1 MTSFYVDNEKK
12 VMYLKNLKINYKT
25 KTYNRYLIGLN
36 KLDSFEKEKNL
47 SASNM
52 NKYDF
57 IEFLSSYNSSSLN
70 SLYSYKSEISSYLK
84 FIKSNNQFEVD
95 EINQYDLTE
104 CINFNAESFITEK
117 EYHDI
122 LENKKGNWQDKLA
135 VVLLWNKIKGKN
147 NFNNLLNIKISDVD
161 LYNKTIND
169 NGKITHLQE
178 FEIEIVKKAINEQV
192 YIRTTKEKNEISEVK
207 VDFLTGDYL
216 VKATVGTTNKMV
228 ETNQC
233 TYGTFKNR
241 MNKYFN
247 LVLKKTG
254 LTNARVFKSSVFY
267 YMLRDFGRKLTTSEM
282 EEYAA
287 NKNIEFTPSNCY
299 RIQDIM
305 YEKMEKENL
314 FVSKEEYLDINDFS
328 DKNEFIEVLSNIWID
343 DTPPQPYSGKPKDKK
358 DIYYSNNKK
367 TIIPRSTRISINA
380 LKLANYS
387 CEVDNSHCTFT
398 RRKDGKPYTEPHHLI
413 PLSKYDEFD
422 YDIDI
427 EENIISLCSN
437 CHNKIHYGSDIESML
452 QMLFEKRKDLL
463 EKCNI
468 KINFEELLDCYK

>member
-1 MTSFYVDNEKK
+1 MHFYVDSDKK
-12 VMYLKNLKINYKT
+12 NSYFENLKINSST
-25 KTYNRYLIGLN
+25 DTYELYSKVLK
-36 KLDSFEKEKNL
+36 KLDNFEKVRNL
-47 SASNM
+47 SAFNM
-52 NKYDF
+52 TKSDF
-57 IEFLSSYNSSSLN
+57 IDYFTLYNSSSLP
-70 SLYSYKSEISSYLK
+70 SLWSYKSAVKSYLK
-84 FIKSNNQFEVD
+84 FFKRNQLLVVDDIKKC
-95 EINQYDLTE
+95 DLID
-104 CINFNAESFITEK
+104 CINVSAEAFITEK
-117 EYHDI
+117 EYRDI
-122 LENKKGNWQDKLA
+122 LENKKGNWQDKIA
-135 VVLLWNKIKGKN
+135 VVLLWNKIKGEN
-147 NFNNLLNIKISDVD
+147 NFSNLLNLKVTDVD
-161 LYNKTIND
+161 FYNKTIND
-169 NGKITHLQE
+169 NGIIAHLQE

-192 YIRTTKEKNEISEVK
+192 YIRTTKEKNGVISEAE
-207 VDFLTGDYL
+207 VDLLTGDYL

-233 TYGTFKNR
+233 TYGTFENR

-267 YMLRDFGRKLTTSEM
+267 YMLKDFGRKLKTSEM
-282 EEYAA
+282 EEYAS
-287 NKNIEFTPSNCY
+287 NKKIEFTISNCE
-299 RIQDIM
+299 RIQDLM

-314 FVSKEEYLDINDFS
+314 FVSKEEYLNINEYS
-328 DKNEFIEVLSNIWID
+328 DKNEFIEILSNIGID

-358 DIYYSNNKK
+358 EIYYSNNNK

-422 YDIDI
+422 YDTDI

-452 QMLFEKRKDLL
+452 QMLFKKRKDLL

-468 KINFEELLDCYK
+468 I